1 MVLVMRH
8 SIHTSSTDNTHV
20 QHYTDGATTAAG
32 ELRRQL
38 AREES
43 SKAQA
48 WEDPYAA
55 LANRREALRQM
66 MQPDELQLSLT
77 DRDARHKVRVMH

>member
-1 MVLVMRH
+1 VVLVMHH
-8 SIHTSSTDNTHV
+8 SIHTSSTHTTHV